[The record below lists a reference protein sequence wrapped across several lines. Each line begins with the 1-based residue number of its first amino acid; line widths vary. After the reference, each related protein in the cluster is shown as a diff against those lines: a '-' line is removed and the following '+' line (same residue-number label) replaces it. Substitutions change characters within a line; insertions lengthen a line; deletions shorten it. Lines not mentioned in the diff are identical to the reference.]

1 MLTVKNVVPRG
12 LLQSEA
18 SRFLPQW
25 KQPPSRGTWR
35 QGMATRTVRLTKE
48 GFERLQANLK
58 QEYVRLE
65 EATRI
70 LRELTGSSD
79 DYDDSG
85 LEEAK
90 QEKGR
95 IENRIDDLEDQLA
108 RAEIIHNTD
117 RSMVELGDV
126 VVLEDT
132 GAKVEMRVQVVSPIE
147 AGVLEG
153 DIPKV
158 SDESPLGKALI
169 GRSVGE
175 SFDLVMASSK
185 KRYKILKLG

>member
-1 MLTVKNVVPRG
+1 
-12 LLQSEA
+12 
-18 SRFLPQW
+18 
-25 KQPPSRGTWR
+25 
-35 QGMATRTVRLTKE
+35 MATRTVRLTQE
-48 GFERLQANLK
+48 GFERLKATLA

-117 RSMVELGDV
+117 HGRVELGDR
-126 VVLEDT
+126 VLLRDEAT
-132 GAKVEMRVQVVSPIE
+132 AAEMRVQVVSPIE

-153 DIPKV
+153 DVPKV
-158 SDESPLGKALI
+158 SDESPLGRAII
-169 GRSVGE
+169 GRNVGE
-175 SFDLVMASSK
+175 TAEVAIGTNA
-185 KRYKILKLG
+185 KRYTIIEVNEPQVA

>member
-1 MLTVKNVVPRG
+1 
-12 LLQSEA
+12 
-18 SRFLPQW
+18 
-25 KQPPSRGTWR
+25 
-35 QGMATRTVRLTKE
+35 MATRTVRLTQE
-48 GFERLQANLK
+48 GYDRLKATLA

-108 RAEIIHNTD
+108 RAEIIVNTD
-117 RSMVELGDV
+117 HGRVELGDH
-126 VVLEDT
+126 VVLRDEAS
-132 GAKVEMRVQVVSPIE
+132 GKEMRVQVVSPIE

-153 DIPKV
+153 EVPKV
-158 SDESPLGKALI
+158 SDESPLGRAII
-169 GRSVGE
+169 GCKIGDSAQVTIGNN
-175 SFDLVMASSK
+175 A
-185 KRYKILKLG
+185 KRYTVVSVVEPQLV

>member
-1 MLTVKNVVPRG
+1 MP
-12 LLQSEA
+12 
-18 SRFLPQW
+18 
-25 KQPPSRGTWR
+25 
-35 QGMATRTVRLTKE
+35 TRTVRLTQE
-48 GFERLQANLK
+48 GYDRLQANLA

-90 QEKGR
+90 QEKAR

-108 RAEIIHNTD
+108 RAEIITTSERGRVD
-117 RSMVELGDV
+117 LGDV
-126 VVLEDT
+126 VTLHDEAS
-132 GAKVEMRVQVVSPIE
+132 GGQMRVQVVSPIE

-153 DIPKV
+153 TVPKV
-158 SDESPLGKALI
+158 SDESPLGHALLGRRVGDAVKVTI
-169 GRSVGE
+169 GPKER
-175 SFDLVMASSK
+175 
-185 KRYKILKLG
+185 RYTVTAVD

>member
-1 MLTVKNVVPRG
+1 
-12 LLQSEA
+12 
-18 SRFLPQW
+18 
-25 KQPPSRGTWR
+25 
-35 QGMATRTVRLTKE
+35 MATRTVRLTQE
-48 GFERLQANLK
+48 GYERLKATLA

-108 RAEIIHNTD
+108 RAEIIVNTD
-117 RSMVELGDV
+117 RGRVELGDQ
-126 VVLEDT
+126 VLLRDEAS
-132 GAKVEMRVQVVSPIE
+132 GQEMRVQVVSPIE

-153 DIPKV
+153 EVPKV
-158 SDESPLGKALI
+158 SDESPLGRAII
-169 GRSVGE
+169 GRKIGE
-175 SFDLVMASSK
+175 SAQVTIGSK
-185 KRYKILKLG
+185 SKRYTVVSVVEPQLA

>member
-1 MLTVKNVVPRG
+1 
-12 LLQSEA
+12 
-18 SRFLPQW
+18 
-25 KQPPSRGTWR
+25 
-35 QGMATRTVRLTKE
+35 MATRTVRLTQE
-48 GFERLQANLK
+48 GFERLKATLA

-117 RSMVELGDV
+117 HGRVELGDR
-126 VVLEDT
+126 VLLRDE
-132 GAKVEMRVQVVSPIE
+132 ASSAEMRVQVVSPIE

-153 DIPKV
+153 DVPKV
-158 SDESPLGKALI
+158 SDESPLGRAII
-169 GRSVGE
+169 GRNVGE
-175 SFDLVMASSK
+175 TAEVTIGSNA
-185 KRYKILKLG
+185 KRYTIIEVNEPQVA

>member
-1 MLTVKNVVPRG
+1 
-12 LLQSEA
+12 
-18 SRFLPQW
+18 
-25 KQPPSRGTWR
+25 
-35 QGMATRTVRLTKE
+35 MATRSVRLTQE

-126 VVLEDT
+126 VVLQDT
-132 GAKVEMRVQVVSPIE
+132 GAKKEMRVQVVSPIE

-175 SFDLVMASSK
+175 SFDLVMGSNK
-185 KRYKILKLG
+185 KNYKILKLA

>member
-1 MLTVKNVVPRG
+1 
-12 LLQSEA
+12 
-18 SRFLPQW
+18 
-25 KQPPSRGTWR
+25 
-35 QGMATRTVRLTKE
+35 MATRTVRLTQE

>member
-1 MLTVKNVVPRG
+1 
-12 LLQSEA
+12 
-18 SRFLPQW
+18 
-25 KQPPSRGTWR
+25 
-35 QGMATRTVRLTKE
+35 MATRTVRLTRE
-48 GFERLQANLK
+48 GFERLQANLA

-65 EATRI
+65 EATKI

-108 RAEIIHNTD
+108 RAEIIQTTEQGRVD
-117 RSMVELGDV
+117 LGDR
-126 VVLEDT
+126 VLLRD
-132 GAKVEMRVQVVSPIE
+132 GGSGVEMRVQVVAPIE

-153 DIPKV
+153 EVPKV
-158 SDESPLGKALI
+158 SDESPLGRALL
-169 GRSVGE
+169 GRKVGETVQVTVAVGAKGKTYTIVSVG
-175 SFDLVMASSK
+175 
-185 KRYKILKLG
+185 